1 MQIKIRQTIFKSVFD
16 REFLE
21 ETINSNIIPNTG
33 DYVKIGN
40 INGRVD
46 YKIIDYNTNDIT
58 IQIVSGEWYKG
69 VPENECR
76 SKWEIFRNT
85 KRNI

>member
-40 INGRVD
+40 INGIVD
-46 YKIIDYNTNDIT
+46 YKFIDYNTNDIT
-58 IQIVSGEWYKG
+58 IQIVSGE
-69 VPENECR
+69 
-76 SKWEIFRNT
+76 
-85 KRNI
+85 

>member
-1 MQIKIRQTIFKSVFD
+1 MQIKIRQTILKSVFD

-46 YKIIDYNTNDIT
+46 HRIIDYNTNDIT
-58 IQIVSGEWYKG
+58 IRIQPVL
-69 VPENECR
+69 
-76 SKWEIFRNT
+76 
-85 KRNI
+85 

>member
-16 REFLE
+16 RDFLE

-40 INGRVD
+40 INGIVD
-46 YKIIDYNTNDIT
+46 YKIIDYNTNDVI
-58 IQIVSGEWYKG
+58 IRIVSKEWYKG
-69 VPENECR
+69 DE
-76 SKWEIFRNT
+76 
-85 KRNI
+85 

>member
-1 MQIKIRQTIFKSVFD
+1 MQIKFRQTIFKSVFD

-33 DYVKIGN
+33 VYVKIGN

-46 YKIIDYNTNDIT
+46 HRIIDYNTNDIT
-58 IQIVSGEWYKG
+58 IRSAWARDTKERDGEGPK
-69 VPENECR
+69 
-76 SKWEIFRNT
+76 K
-85 KRNI
+85 KQ

>member
-1 MQIKIRQTIFKSVFD
+1 MQIKFRQTIFKSVFD

-40 INGRVD
+40 INGRVNNR
-46 YKIIDYNTNDIT
+46 IIDYNTNNIT
-58 IQIVSGEWYKG
+58 INITIRIVSGE
-69 VPENECR
+69 
-76 SKWEIFRNT
+76 
-85 KRNI
+85 

>member
-1 MQIKIRQTIFKSVFD
+1 MFFD

-33 DYVKIGN
+33 DYVKIGS

-58 IQIVSGEWYKG
+58 IQMVSGE
-69 VPENECR
+69 
-76 SKWEIFRNT
+76 
-85 KRNI
+85 

>member
-1 MQIKIRQTIFKSVFD
+1 MKITFRQTIIKGVFD

-40 INGRVD
+40 INGRVNNR
-46 YKIIDYNTNDIT
+46 IIDYNTNNIT
-58 IQIVSGEWYKG
+58 INITIRIVSGE
-69 VPENECR
+69 
-76 SKWEIFRNT
+76 
-85 KRNI
+85 

>member
-1 MQIKIRQTIFKSVFD
+1 MQIKFKQTIFKSAFD

-46 YKIIDYNTNDIT
+46 HRTIDYNTNDIT
-58 IQIVSGEWYKG
+58 IRIAWASDTKESVGE
-69 VPENECR
+69 
-76 SKWEIFRNT
+76 
-85 KRNI
+85 

>member
-33 DYVKIGN
+33 DYVKIGS

-58 IQIVSGEWYKG
+58 IQIVSGE
-69 VPENECR
+69 
-76 SKWEIFRNT
+76 
-85 KRNI
+85 

>member
-1 MQIKIRQTIFKSVFD
+1 MQIKFRQTIFKSVFD

-21 ETINSNIIPNTG
+21 KTINSNIIPNTG

-46 YKIIDYNTNDIT
+46 
-58 IQIVSGEWYKG
+58 
-69 VPENECR
+69 
-76 SKWEIFRNT
+76 
-85 KRNI
+85 

>member
-40 INGRVD
+40 INGIVD
-46 YKIIDYNTNDIT
+46 YKIIDYNTNDII
-58 IQIVSGEWYKG
+58 IQVVS
-69 VPENECR
+69 NE
-76 SKWEIFRNT
+76 
-85 KRNI
+85 

>member
-1 MQIKIRQTIFKSVFD
+1 MQIKIRQTIFKNVFD
-16 REFLE
+16 RELLE
-21 ETINSNIIPNTG
+21 ETINSNIIPNAG

-58 IQIVSGEWYKG
+58 IQIVS
-69 VPENECR
+69 NE
-76 SKWEIFRNT
+76 
-85 KRNI
+85 

>member
-21 ETINSNIIPNTG
+21 KTINSNIIPNAG

-46 YKIIDYNTNDIT
+46 YKIIDYNTNDII
-58 IQIVSGEWYKG
+58 IQIVS
-69 VPENECR
+69 NE
-76 SKWEIFRNT
+76 
-85 KRNI
+85 